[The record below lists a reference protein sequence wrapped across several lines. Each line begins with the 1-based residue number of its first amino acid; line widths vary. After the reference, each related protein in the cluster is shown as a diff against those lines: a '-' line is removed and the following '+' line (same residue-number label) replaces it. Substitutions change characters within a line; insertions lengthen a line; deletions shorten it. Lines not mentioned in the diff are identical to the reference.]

1 MLGFYYSVVRHLN
14 KLNLLLAIQVV
25 ATRWQTCIMFSDFN
39 VRSYYKRIVKM
50 ILIQ

>member
-1 MLGFYYSVVRHLN
+1 MLGFYCSVGRHLN
-14 KLNLLLAIQVV
+14 KLNLLPAIQVV
-25 ATRWQTCIMFSDFN
+25 ATRWERCITFSDFS